1 MVGWHGGHCGPRSD
15 CSDHSGPGSNSETR
29 SGRNNTPQRAPPT
42 NLLFLLG
49 PSYWCFSNFPNYY
62 QSVEDQVCR
71 AYPKPNSIHLSIQ
84 NGD

>member
-15 CSDHSGPGSNSETR
+15 CSDHSRPGSNSET
-29 SGRNNTPQRAPPT
+29 GVAGITYPEGPPT

-49 PSYWCFSNFPNYY
+49 PSYWCFYNFSNYY
-62 QSVEDQVCR
+62 QSVEDQVCI
-71 AYPKPNSIHLSIQ
+71 AYSKPTSIHLSIQ